1 MVVFLMKTS
10 VENTITPLLNAY
22 HCEKVLWSRDK
33 HKLEVMKSD
42 DAFFYSSNFFSL
54 TYTQCYSTT

>member
-22 HCEKVLWSRDK
+22 HVKRSVSRDK

-42 DAFFYSSNFFSL
+42 DAFFLFF
-54 TYTQCYSTT
+54 